1 MNKSKVPT
9 ILAIF
14 ILTIGVGVG
23 VFLLQRTQTFR
34 LGASGENSPK
44 NVRITNLTATSLT
57 ISWTTDKSTVGYVK
71 YGSSSPTEV
80 AHPTD
85 ESASFIHSITIS
97 NLNPQTSYSIII
109 NNNGDDYNNNDLPW
123 QATTASTLAPPTT
136 SQIISGKV
144 LLASGEPAANVL
156 VYATTS
162 GASPLS
168 TTTSASGEWNIPISN
183 ARTTLLNSY
192 ITVTDTTLLEIFVEG
207 GPLSIATA
215 QIYFAAANPI
225 PPITLGQVYDFR
237 SEAPAEESELPEA
250 SLELPVETGSSPT
263 SGFQISEAP
272 ASETESV
279 TLESLDAGET
289 IFTTTPQFFGSGPAG
304 ETITVTVE
312 SDNPQTD
319 QITINSDG
327 TWDWTPPEG
336 LAEGEHTVTVTW
348 QDESGLLHELSQL
361 FIVQASDGEPSF
373 ESTPSG
379 STPSPTPTVKPSPTP
394 TASATPTAS
403 PRVSIPSTESAVP
416 VSGNNLPTI
425 IFALT
430 GLLLIG
436 AGIGF
441 IKIN

>member
-1 MNKSKVPT
+1 MSKSKVPT

-14 ILTIGVGVG
+14 ILTLGVGVG
-23 VFLLQRTQTFR
+23 VFLLQQTQTFR
-34 LGASGENSPK
+34 LGASGDSSPK
-44 NVRITNLTATSLT
+44 NVRVTNLTDSSFTV
-57 ISWTTDKSTVGYVK
+57 SWTTDKSTVGYVK
-71 YGSSSPTEV
+71 YGPSSPTETV
-80 AHPTD
+80 HPTN

-97 NLNPQTSYSIII
+97 DLTPQTSYSIII
-109 NNNGDDYNNNDLPW
+109 NSNGDDYDNNDLPW
-123 QATTASTLAPPTT
+123 QASTASVLAPPT

-144 LLASGEPAANVL
+144 LLASGEPAGNVL
-156 VYATTS
+156 VYTTTS
-162 GASPLS
+162 SASPLS
-168 TTTSASGEWNIPISN
+168 TITSASGEWNIPISN

-192 ITVTDTTLLEIFVEG
+192 ITITGTTLLEIFVEG

-215 QIYFAAANPI
+215 QIYAAAANPV

-237 SEAPAEESELPEA
+237 SETPTEEAELPEA
-250 SLELPVETGSSPT
+250 SLELPKEASNTPT
-263 SGFQISEAP
+263 SGFQISETP

-279 TLESLDAGET
+279 TLESLDESET

-312 SDNPQTD
+312 SNNPQTD
-319 QITINSDG
+319 QVTINPDG
-327 TWDWTPPEG
+327 SWDWTPPEG
-336 LAEGEHTVTVTW
+336 LAEGEHTITVTW

-361 FIVQASDGEPSF
+361 FVVQASEGEPSF

-379 STPSPTPTVKPSPTP
+379 STPSPTPTIKPSPTP
-394 TASATPTAS
+394 TASTTPTAS

-441 IKIN
+441 IRIS